1 MRKIYT
7 KKSQAD
13 GELLNICETAC
24 QAIRSMIGDERYRRS
39 SSKHEAGFS
48 AAILEHYLVGAAALI
63 YGNGRSFVQLAK
75 LDLEREA
82 LQFQRHIMEY
92 YFRARYYR
100 ENPQWAEFYWAR
112 SIVDERDFLKEVI
125 SQHGSRQYLMQL
137 ERDAPIAETQ
147 LVKVPKKDKAKICP
161 SIAVLAKKYAING
174 SDYVML
180 YRWPSQI
187 THATFLGM
195 NYAWMPDGTPRF
207 DSEIPNINARASVVA
222 DYLISFIETIQDSIT
237 VAADVNAEAI
247 RQRLR
252 SSRTRLNLQLKA
264 TKKRSSRKPIRKK
277 SRYPTVI
284 R

>member
-1 MRKIYT
+1 
-7 KKSQAD
+7 
-13 GELLNICETAC
+13 
-24 QAIRSMIGDERYRRS
+24 
-39 SSKHEAGFS
+39 
-48 AAILEHYLVGAAALI
+48 
-63 YGNGRSFVQLAK
+63 
-75 LDLEREA
+75 
-82 LQFQRHIMEY
+82 MEY

-137 ERDAPIAETQ
+137 ERDAPGAETQ
-147 LVKVPKKDKAKICP
+147 LVKVPKKDKTKICP

-195 NYAWMPDGTPRF
+195 NYAWMQDGTPRF
-207 DSEIPNINARASVVA
+207 DSEIPNINSRASVVA
-222 DYLISFIETIQDSIT
+222 DYLISFIETVRDSIT
-237 VAADVNAEAI
+237 VAADVDAETL

-252 SSRTRLNLQLKA
+252 SARTRLNLQLKA

-277 SRYPTVI
+277 SRYPTDDVP
-284 R
+284 